1 MEPFPEN
8 VDDLVVQCFEEAID
22 QLNHEITD
30 TLVTRSAIHTVIIH
44 MPQ

>member
-1 MEPFPEN
+1 MEPFLEN
-8 VDDLVVQCFEEAID
+8 VDDLAVQCFEEAID

-30 TLVTRSAIHTVIIH
+30 TPVTWSAIHMVIIH